1 MLVGSKRLFGTN
13 GIRGVVNEELTPQ
26 MATKIGAAIGSYFRR
41 GNLLVGYDSRTS
53 SPLLSRAVIGGLNS
67 VGCDVLDAGMAPTP
81 AVQFWVRRHGIDG
94 GIMITAS
101 HNPPKY
107 NGIKVIWNDGIE
119 LSREQEVEIEE
130 IYFNQKTRRAKWNSL
145 GKTRE
150 VNGIVH
156 EYVASVREHVDF
168 AAISK
173 KRYHVVVDAA
183 NSVASLAAPRL
194 LKELG
199 CKVTTINANLDGAF
213 PGRLPEPNLENL
225 GGFASTVKA
234 LGADLGVAYDSDAD
248 RSIFVDEKGNLIS
261 GDASFALIEKYFLEK
276 HPGEKVVTSVSSSC
290 LIKDVADAHGGLIV
304 WTKVGSVT
312 VSRTMK
318 RIGAKLG
325 GEEYGGIFYGP
336 HQPVR
341 DGAMAVAMVLDIMAE
356 TGERLSSLVGE
367 LPRYYVQ
374 SARVACPERLKHRV
388 MEELMGQTKA
398 LQVDTVDGVKV
409 WFEDKSG
416 ILVRPSGTESVFRLY
431 AEAKTA
437 VRAERLV
444 KEYSSRVRGM
454 IRNFGR

>member
-1 MLVGSKRLFGTN
+1 MLVGSRRLFGTN

-26 MATKIGAAIGSYFRR
+26 IAVQIGAAIGSYFRR

-81 AVQFWVRRHGIDG
+81 AVQFWVRNHGING
-94 GIMITAS
+94 GIMITGS

-107 NGIKVIWNDGIE
+107 NGIKVIWDDGIE
-119 LSREQEVEIEE
+119 LSHEQEVEIED
-130 IYFNQKTRRAKWNSL
+130 IYFNRKTRPAKWNSL
-145 GKTRE
+145 GKTRG
-150 VNGIVH
+150 VNNIVH
-156 EYVASVREHVDF
+156 EYVAAVREHVDF
-168 AAISK
+168 AAINK

-199 CKVTTINANLDGAF
+199 CKVTTINANLNGAF
-213 PGRLPEPNLENL
+213 PGRLPEPNPENL
-225 GGFASTVKA
+225 RGFASTVKA

-248 RSIFVDEKGNLIS
+248 RSIFVDEKGNVIS
-261 GDASFALIEKYFLEK
+261 GDASFALIEESFLEK
-276 HPGEKVVTSVSSSC
+276 HPGEKVVTSVSSSR
-290 LIKDVADAHGGLIV
+290 LIKDVADAHGGLVV

-312 VSRTMK
+312 VSRTMQ

-341 DGAMAVAMVLDIMAE
+341 DGAMAVAMVLEILTE
-356 TGERLSSLVGE
+356 TRGRLSSLVGE

-374 SARVACPERLKHRV
+374 SARVACPERLKQRV
-388 MEELMGQTKA
+388 MEELMEQTKA
-398 LQVDTVDGVKV
+398 FQVDTVDGVKV

>member
-1 MLVGSKRLFGTN
+1 MLVGSRRLFGTN

-26 MATKIGAAIGSYFRR
+26 IAVQIGAAIGSYFRR

-53 SPLLSRAVIGGLNS
+53 SPLLSHAVIGGLNS
-67 VGCDVLDAGMAPTP
+67 VGCDVLDAGMEPTP
-81 AVQFWVRRHGIDG
+81 AVQFWVRSHGING
-94 GIMITAS
+94 GIMITGS

-130 IYFNQKTRRAKWNSL
+130 IYFNQKTRPAKWNLL

-150 VNGIVH
+150 VNDIVH
-156 EYVASVREHVDF
+156 EYVAAVREHVDF

-213 PGRLPEPNLENL
+213 PGRLPEPNPENL
-225 GGFASTVKA
+225 RGFASVVKA
-234 LGADLGVAYDSDAD
+234 LSAHIGVAYDSDAD
-248 RSIFVDEKGNLIS
+248 RSIFVDEKGNVIS
-261 GDASFALIEKYFLEK
+261 GDASFALIEESFLEK
-276 HPGEKVVTSVSSSC
+276 HPGEKVVTSVSSSR
-290 LIKDVADAHGGLIV
+290 LIKDVADSQGGLVV

-312 VSRTMK
+312 VSRTMQ

-356 TGERLSSLVGE
+356 TGERLSRLVGE
-367 LPRYYVQ
+367 LPRYYLQ
-374 SARVACPERLKHRV
+374 SARVECPEHLKQRV
-388 MEELMGQTKA
+388 MEELMEQTKA
-398 LQVDTVDGVKV
+398 FQIDTIDGVKV

-444 KEYSSRVRGM
+444 KEYSSRVRKI
-454 IRNFGR
+454 IRNYWC